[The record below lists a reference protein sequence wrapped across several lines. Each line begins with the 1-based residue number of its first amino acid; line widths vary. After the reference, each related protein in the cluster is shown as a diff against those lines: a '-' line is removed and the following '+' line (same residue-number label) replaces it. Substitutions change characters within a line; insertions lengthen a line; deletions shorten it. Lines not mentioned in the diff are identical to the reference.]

1 MEYDKSQFA
10 RKLLARSIA
19 AGAALTV
26 CAAPL
31 HAERALEEVIVTAQ
45 KKDDTV
51 QTVPMTVN
59 AITAD
64 AIEKYQLLDFK
75 DVATVTPGLTI
86 KPLDSRNATIAMR
99 GVNVITDAAF
109 GVGVAIYWNEVTY
122 DIDSAYKA
130 MYDIGQVEVLR
141 GPQGTLRGVTAPA
154 GSVTFATRL
163 PNYNAID
170 GSIEQTFSDNGLA
183 NTQAA
188 ASLPLIEDKLALR
201 VAGLYDHSYGAD
213 IKDYNTGKR
222 SRSLTS
228 SGRMTLGFRPTD
240 DLEANLIYQYMDA
253 DQTGGPA
260 MRGCGTAFQQGCI
273 GTYDRK
279 SVDQGP
285 DDSLGRRQITALK
298 IDWSLGDYELASVTG
313 YQDQHMDVIRDNDD
327 PGNAVEI
334 AGLQGVLTEI
344 HNFTQ
349 EVRFST
355 ADADF
360 WNWTVGAYYARLV
373 SNTQVGTQLVIPPF
387 PNLGL
392 AEYLILPV
400 HTSVAANTEDTG
412 LFTNHSLQFTEALEA
427 QIGVRY
433 QSHRQTNFL
442 RTTSD
447 GLAPFIPS
455 IDSVGADNAKVN
467 EAITGSASLSYQLND
482 DMRIYASYGRSF
494 RGGGYTTAPT
504 TQESLLEYDPETSD
518 SLELG
523 FKGRLADGRVQVS
536 GDVYYQKYHD
546 FLGRTGETIRSIN
559 SPQNG
564 NDTLNFNANALVR
577 GAEMQVDALLT
588 DQWRAGMGVSYT
600 DAKYTDG
607 AMPCNL
613 RDANGT
619 ILNPV
624 APAIVNTCDAHG
636 RLAGEPNWGFT
647 ANSEY
652 TRPLGGFE
660 GFVRG
665 QYVFSSGRANDF
677 IAGSLNDT
685 ASYGVFNL
693 FTGVRNAGGDWEVS
707 VWSKNLFDK
716 KATVALGGEA
726 SFTDVIGNT
735 TMSGYQSVQTIP
747 RREIGITGKYNF
759 SM

>member
-1 MEYDKSQFA
+1 MKKYNFGFTQ
-10 RKLLARSIA
+10 KLLAQSIS
-19 AGAALTV
+19 AGLAMTV
-26 CAAPL
+26 FSAPV
-31 HAERALEEVIVTAQ
+31 HAEKALEEVIVTAQ

-75 DVATVTPGLTI
+75 DIASVTPGVTI

-154 GSVTFATRL
+154 GSVTFATKL
-163 PNYNAID
+163 PNYQKVD
-170 GSIEQTFSDNGLA
+170 GSVEQTFSDNGLT
-183 NTQAA
+183 NSQVA

-201 VAGLYDHSYGAD
+201 VAALYDHSYGAD
-213 IKDYNTGKR
+213 TEDYNTGKR
-222 SRSLTS
+222 SRSLTG
-228 SGRMTLGFRPTD
+228 SGRITLGFRPTD
-240 DLEANLIYQYMDA
+240 DLEANLIYQYLDA

-260 MRGCGTAFQQGCI
+260 MRGCGTGFQKGCI

-285 DDSLGRRQITALK
+285 DDSLGRRQITTLK
-298 IDWSLGDYELASVTG
+298 IDWNLGDYELASVTG
-313 YQDQHMDVIRDNDD
+313 YQDQHLDVIRDNDD
-327 PGNAVEI
+327 PGNAVSI
-334 AGLQGVLTEI
+334 AGLQAVMTDI
-344 HNFTQ
+344 HNLTQ

-355 ADADF
+355 SDAEF

-373 SNTQVGTQLVIPPF
+373 SNTNVGTQLVIPPF
-387 PNLGL
+387 PSLGL
-392 AEYLILPV
+392 SDYLILPV
-400 HTSVAANTEDTG
+400 ATSVAANTEDTG
-412 LFTNHSLQFTEALEA
+412 LFTNHSFQLTEDLEA

-447 GLAPFIPS
+447 GLAPFIPT

-467 EAITGSASLSYQLND
+467 EAITGSASLSYQLNP

-494 RGGGYTTAPT
+494 RGGGFTTAPT
-504 TQESLLEYDPETSD
+504 TQESLLAYDPETSD

-523 FKGRLADGRVQVS
+523 FKGRLMDGRIQVS

-546 FLGRTGETIRSIN
+546 FLGRTPETIRSLN
-559 SPQNG
+559 TPQNG
-564 NDTLNFNANALVR
+564 NDTLNFNADALVT

-588 DQWRAGMGVSYT
+588 DQWRAGLGISYT

-607 AMPCNL
+607 QMPCNL

-619 ILNPV
+619 IINPV
-624 APAIVNTCDAHG
+624 APNIVNTCDAHG
-636 RLAGEPNWGFT
+636 RLAGEPNWGVT
-647 ANSEY
+647 ASTEY
-652 TRPLGGFE
+652 TQPLGLVD

-665 QYVFSSGRANDF
+665 LYTFSSGRANDF
-677 IAGSLNDT
+677 IAGSVNDT

-693 FTGVRNAGGDWEVS
+693 FTGIRNPNGDWEIS

-716 KATVALGGEA
+716 KATLALGGEA

-747 RREIGITGKYNF
+747 RREIGVTGKYNF
-759 SM
+759 

>member
-1 MEYDKSQFA
+1 
-10 RKLLARSIA
+10 
-19 AGAALTV
+19 
-26 CAAPL
+26 
-31 HAERALEEVIVTAQ
+31 
-45 KKDDTV
+45 
-51 QTVPMTVN
+51 
-59 AITAD
+59 
-64 AIEKYQLLDFK
+64 
-75 DVATVTPGLTI
+75 
-86 KPLDSRNATIAMR
+86 
-99 GVNVITDAAF
+99 
-109 GVGVAIYWNEVTY
+109 
-122 DIDSAYKA
+122 
-130 MYDIGQVEVLR
+130 
-141 GPQGTLRGVTAPA
+141 
-154 GSVTFATRL
+154 
-163 PNYNAID
+163 
-170 GSIEQTFSDNGLA
+170 
-183 NTQAA
+183 
-188 ASLPLIEDKLALR
+188 
-201 VAGLYDHSYGAD
+201 LYDHSHGAD

-260 MRGCGTAFQQGCI
+260 MRGCGTAYQQGCI

-285 DDSLGRRQITALK
+285 DDSLGRRQITTLK
-298 IDWSLGDYELASVTG
+298 IDWSLGDYDLASVTG

-355 ADADF
+355 ADAEF

-373 SNTQVGTQLVIPPF
+373 SNTDVGTQLVISPIPAA
-387 PNLGL
+387 GL
-392 AEYLILPV
+392 TDYLILPLA
-400 HTSVAANTEDTG
+400 TSVAANTEDTG
-412 LFTNHSLQFTEALEA
+412 LFTNHSLQLTDDLEA
-427 QIGVRY
+427 QMGVRY

-442 RTTSD
+442 RTISN
-447 GLAPFIPS
+447 GLEPFIPAFN
-455 IDSVGADNAKVN
+455 SVGADNAKVN
-467 EAITGSASLSYQLND
+467 EAITGSASLSYQLTT

-504 TQESLLEYDPETSD
+504 TAEALLEYDPETSD

-523 FKGRLADGRVQVS
+523 FKSRLADGRIQVS

-546 FLGRTGETIRSIN
+546 FLGRTGETIRSLN

-564 NDTLNFNANALVR
+564 NDTLNFNANAVVKGGEL
-577 GAEMQVDALLT
+577 QIDALLT
-588 DQWRAGMGVSYT
+588 DEWRAGIGASYT
-600 DAKYTDG
+600 DAKYTNG
-607 AMPCNL
+607 QMPCNV
-613 RDANGT
+613 RDSNGE
-619 ILNPV
+619 IQNPV
-624 APAIVNTCDAHG
+624 LPDLVNVCDAHG

-652 TRPLGGFE
+652 TQPLGGVD

-665 QYVFSSGRANDF
+665 LYTFSSGRANDF
-677 IAGSLNDT
+677 IAGSVNDT

-693 FTGVRNAGGDWEVS
+693 FAGVRNPNGDWEVS

-716 KATVALGGEA
+716 KAVLALGGEA
-726 SFTDVIGNT
+726 GFSDATGT
-735 TMSGYQSVQTIP
+735 TVMSGYQSVQTAP

-759 SM
+759 SL

>member
-1 MEYDKSQFA
+1 MGNHQAQFV
-10 RKLLARSIA
+10 RKLLVRSIA
-19 AGAALTV
+19 AGAALAV
-26 CAAPL
+26 CAPL
-31 HAERALEEVIVTAQ
+31 HAQKALEEVIVTAQ

-75 DVATVTPGLTI
+75 DVASVTPGVTI
-86 KPLDSRNATIAMR
+86 KSLDSRNATIAMR

-122 DIDSAYKA
+122 DIDSAFKA

-163 PNYNAID
+163 PNYSAID
-170 GSIEQTFSDNGLA
+170 GSVEQTFSDNGLT

-213 IKDYNTGKR
+213 VKDYNTGKR

-240 DLEANLIYQYMDA
+240 DFEANLIYQYMEG

-260 MRGCGTAFQQGCI
+260 VRGCGTGYQQGCI
-273 GTYDRK
+273 GTHARK
-279 SVDQGP
+279 SVTQGP
-285 DDSLGRRQITALK
+285 DVSLGRRQITALK

-313 YQDQHMDVIRDNDD
+313 YQDQHMDVIRDTDD

-334 AGLQGVLTEI
+334 PGLQSVLTEI

-387 PNLGL
+387 PSMGL
-392 AEYLILPV
+392 DDYLVLPI
-400 HTSVAANTEDTG
+400 HTSVAANSEDTG
-412 LFTNHSLQFTEALEA
+412 LFTNHSLQLTDALEA
-427 QIGVRY
+427 QLGVRY

-442 RTTSD
+442 RSTSD
-447 GLAPFIPS
+447 GLEPFIPT
-455 IDSVGADNAKVN
+455 IDAVGANNAKVN
-467 EAITGSASLSYQLND
+467 EAFTGSASLAYQLND

-504 TQESLLEYDPETSD
+504 TQEALLEYDPETSD
-518 SLELG
+518 SIELG
-523 FKGRLADGRVQVS
+523 FKARLAGGRVQVS

-546 FLGRTGETIRSIN
+546 FLGRTQELIRSIN
-559 SPQNG
+559 TPQNG
-564 NDTLNFNANALVR
+564 NDALNFNANAVVK
-577 GAEMQVDALLT
+577 GGEIQVDALIT
-588 DQWRAGMGVSYT
+588 DQWRAGLGVSYT

-607 AMPCNL
+607 EMPCNL

-619 ILNPV
+619 VLEPV
-624 APAIVNTCDAHG
+624 APAIVNTCDASG
-636 RLAGEPNWGFT
+636 RLAGEPNWGVT
-647 ANSEY
+647 ANTEY
-652 TRPLGGFE
+652 TQPLGGFE

-665 QYVFSSGRANDF
+665 QYVFNSRRANDF
-677 IAGSLNDT
+677 IAGSVNDT
-685 ASYGVFNL
+685 GSYGVFNV
-693 FTGVRNAGGDWEVS
+693 FTGVRNAAGDWEVS

-716 KATVALGGEA
+716 KAVVAIGGEA

-735 TMSGYQSVQTIP
+735 TMSGYQVVQTIP